1 MRIPQRIEESQDPAE
16 RPDKT
21 KAGKES
27 ASLKQ
32 FWGLIKSARPP
43 VPAFAVALFL
53 SLGATL
59 AGLVVPLFM
68 KDIVNGFSH
77 ASLDTSRLPLIVCAF
92 VGQALLSGLSMYLL
106 TYVGQKVVA
115 GLREL
120 LWKKQLAL
128 TIPFFDATDTGELV
142 SRMNND
148 TAVVKTLVAEN
159 VSGFLTGIVSI
170 IGAVAILLTM
180 DWRMT
185 LVMLGAI
192 PVAAG
197 VMAPMSGVIRR
208 IARGTMDENA
218 RFTSVLSRALAEIR
232 LVRASNAETREY
244 ERGAGAIKGLFRFGL
259 REGKVM
265 SFLGPLMSLVMMSV
279 LAVIIGYGGARI
291 SSGAMSAGQLVAF
304 IMYLIQIMMPISQV
318 TGFVAQLQK
327 ARGATL
333 SIVGILDQPEERT
346 EPGLALPEEPL
357 PIRVKDLS
365 FAYKAEPVI
374 RGLSFDLEPG
384 TVTALVGPSGAGK
397 TTLFS
402 LLERFYKPDMGTIE
416 LGNTPIS
423 ELSLRQWRGAIGYVP
438 QDSPL
443 MSGSIRENIAYGVD
457 REVTDAEVRKAA
469 ELAYADDFISQ
480 LPRGYDTDVGERGVK
495 LSGGQRQRIAIARAL
510 MRDPRLLMLD
520 EATSSLDSAS
530 EGAVQMA
537 LGNLMH
543 GRTTLVIAHR
553 LSTVVDADQIL
564 FLDKGLI
571 TGRGTHDE
579 LLAIHPL
586 YRSFAAQQFRLPEL
600 QEVARA

>member
-1 MRIPQRIEESQDPAE
+1 MRIPQRIDESQGP
-16 RPDKT
+16 
-21 KAGKES
+21 AGKES

-32 FWGLIKSARPP
+32 FWSLIKSARPP
-43 VPAFAVALFL
+43 VSVFAVALFL

-92 VGQALLSGLSMYLL
+92 VGQALLSGFSMYLL

-128 TIPFFDATDTGELV
+128 TVPFFDATDTGELV

-192 PVAAG
+192 PIAAG

-232 LVRASNAETREY
+232 LVKASNAETREY
-244 ERGAGAIKGLFRFGL
+244 ERGTGAIRSLFRFGL
-259 REGKVM
+259 REGRVM

-279 LAVIIGYGGARI
+279 LAGIIGYGGARI

-304 IMYLIQIMMPISQV
+304 IMYLIQIMMPITQV

-333 SIVGILDQPEERT
+333 SILRILDQPEERT
-346 EPGLALPEEPL
+346 AAGLALPKEPL

-402 LLERFYKPDMGTIE
+402 LLERFYEPDAGTIE
-416 LGNTPIS
+416 LGEMSIS
-423 ELSLRQWRGAIGYVP
+423 ELSLRQWRGAIGYVS

-443 MSGSIRENIAYGVD
+443 MSGSIRENIAYGMD
-457 REVTDAEVRKAA
+457 HEVAETEVQRAA
-469 ELAYADDFISQ
+469 ELAYAEDFISQ

-579 LLAIHPL
+579 LLATHPL
-586 YRSFAAQQFRLPEL
+586 YRSFAAQQFRIPEL
-600 QEVARA
+600 REAIHA

>member
-1 MRIPQRIEESQDPAE
+1 MHTPQRINESRGPA
-16 RPDKT
+16 D
-21 KAGKES
+21 KES
-27 ASLKQ
+27 ASLRQ
-32 FWGLIKSARPP
+32 FWSLIKSARPP

-92 VGQALLSGLSMYLL
+92 LGQALLSGFSMYLL

-128 TIPFFDATDTGELV
+128 TVPFFDATDTGELV

-159 VSGFLTGIVSI
+159 VSGFITGIVSI

-192 PVAAG
+192 PVTAG
-197 VMAPMSGVIRR
+197 IMVPLSGVIRR
-208 IARGTMDENA
+208 IAQGTMDENA

-232 LVRASNAETREY
+232 LVKASNAETREY
-244 ERGAGAIKGLFRFGL
+244 DRGTSAINGLFRFGL
-259 REGKVM
+259 REGRVM

-291 SSGAMSAGQLVAF
+291 SSGVMSAGQLVAF

-333 SIVGILDQPEERT
+333 SILGILGQPEERT
-346 EPGLALPEEPL
+346 APGLTLPAEPL
-357 PIRVKDLS
+357 SIRVNDLS

-374 RGLSFDLEPG
+374 RGVSFDLEPG

-402 LLERFYKPDMGTIE
+402 LLERFYEPDTGTIE
-416 LGNTPIS
+416 LGDTSIAG
-423 ELSLRQWRGAIGYVP
+423 LSLREWRGAIGYVP

-443 MSGSIRENIAYGVD
+443 MGGSIRENIAYGVD
-457 REVTDAEVRKAA
+457 RQVTDAEVQKAA

-510 MRDPRLLMLD
+510 MRNPRLLMLD

-579 LLAIHPL
+579 LLATHPL
-586 YRSFAAQQFRLPEL
+586 YRSFAAQQFRIPEL
-600 QEVARA
+600 QEAVPDGV